1 MRSERVTPEQVQ
13 SLGTDDLIGAVLL
26 VAVRLAGRVIAKG
39 TQVQGQLAAELQ
51 EAARSGQLT
60 TPLRLA
66 WPGPNDV
73 HEDVA
78 ADRLARAVA
87 GPGIVMG
94 RPVHSRIDLSART
107 DGVLRVNVEGLAQL
121 NRIDPLEVFTLFHGQ
136 AVRAGRV
143 VASVKVAPH
152 LVWEGELLQ
161 GEILARQAAPLINV
175 DPYLPLQVAAI
186 AAESLTPAALARFT
200 ASAQMKITSLGGA
213 FVGTSLIEDGDADS
227 VAQRI
232 VAALEELAVRQ
243 AVSLILVGGVSAGD
257 PLSTFYEALQR
268 LGGRVVRR
276 GVPAHPGSMIW
287 FAQLGNTT
295 IMGLPQCGMFSMATA
310 ADLVLPRLL
319 TGEAVTPATLA
330 DLGHGGL
337 LGPEMRFRFPDY
349 ARDLESPE
357 T

>member
-1 MRSERVTPEQVQ
+1 MRSERVTPEQV
-13 SLGTDDLIGAVLL
+13 LALEICGLVGAVLL
-26 VAVRLAGRVIAKG
+26 APCRLDGRAIAKG
-39 TQVQGQLAAELQ
+39 TRVDEPFASELQ
-51 EAARSGQLT
+51 AAARGGLLT
-60 TPLRLA
+60 QPLRLA

-78 ADRLARAVA
+78 ADRLARAVS
-87 GPGIVMG
+87 GPGIIMG
-94 RPVHSRIDLSART
+94 RPVQSRIDLTART
-107 DGVLRVNVEGLAQL
+107 DGVLRVNVEGLGQL

-136 AVRAGRV
+136 AVRGGRV

-161 GEILARQAAPLINV
+161 GEILAKQAAPLIDV

-186 AAESLTPAALARFT
+186 AAESLAPAALARFT
-200 ASAQMKITSLGGA
+200 ASARMKISALGGV
-213 FVGTSLIEDGDADS
+213 FVGTSLIEDGEVEA
-227 VAQRI
+227 VAGHAA
-232 VAALEELAVRQ
+232 AALEDLALRR
-243 AVSLILVGGVSAGD
+243 AISIILVGGVSAGD
-257 PLSTFYEALQR
+257 PLSPFYDALQG
-268 LGGRVVRR
+268 LGGRVLRR

-287 FAQLGNTT
+287 FAQLGAST

-337 LGPEMRFRFPDY
+337 LGPEMRFRFPEY
-349 ARDLESPE
+349 ARDLEAPG